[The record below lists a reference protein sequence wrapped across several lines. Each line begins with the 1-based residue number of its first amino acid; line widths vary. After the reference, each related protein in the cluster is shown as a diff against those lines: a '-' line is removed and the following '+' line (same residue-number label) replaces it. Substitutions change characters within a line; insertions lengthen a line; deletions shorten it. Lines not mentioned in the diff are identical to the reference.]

1 MSLSARI
8 LLDHLSQLNIEK
20 QILCREEQR
29 ERILRKRATVNAS
42 FYVFQNLKFS
52 VILDLVNDNLRIFVY
67 NYFQNLERK

>member
-42 FYVFQNLKFS
+42 FYVFPISIFS
-52 VILDLVNDNLRIFVY
+52 VIVNPKLFTPSFSIVFNAV
-67 NYFQNLERK
+67 